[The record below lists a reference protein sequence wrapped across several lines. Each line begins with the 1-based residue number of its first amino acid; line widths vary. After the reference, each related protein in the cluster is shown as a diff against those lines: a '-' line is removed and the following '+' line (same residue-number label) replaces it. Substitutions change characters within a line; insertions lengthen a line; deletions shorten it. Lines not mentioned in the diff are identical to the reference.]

1 MAVVHSTAM
10 TSWILLTLCFPIAIA
25 VPHIPQ
31 VVFPSKDYTGIS
43 RGKTSI
49 KNAGSTTDL
58 NGRIVLA
65 PIEGKQIYTMDRY
78 LITSSERVEPK
89 APLPRTTQSAAK
101 TAGIP
106 AISQRGI
113 SAINEVVVAENLTRT
128 TMAEGQ
134 VHEKTMNLT
143 TTTVGPTTSELPP
156 KNKNPLSTLRNVRL
170 VSHDTSHSSSEIRY
184 PAQDWQLPPQL
195 LSARTKSKALDTNT
209 IKAAE
214 TKSVEEA
221 SYEEALDLYMKSQQ
235 NNAPAK
241 LHANPPSLQ
250 HVVKSIDAMI
260 EKAFGEKKSKPKM
273 TVRSDNK
280 KFRATFRS
288 HRGDK
293 QAIPLPDET
302 DMDLL
307 VENTRRPSGPSTYQ
321 KAATVLERPVGLQK
335 TPVALP
341 DAPSTYVSVDPN
353 YKLDLCCRKQQVT
366 AVCQN
371 MCNFDT
377 FTDRSLVNAVLSNQC
392 PGPQLGQAFDC
403 ASSKADHTDCCTRNN
418 LHLYAGGQC
427 MPFCRTHQ
435 PTPPNL
441 ISYLACLQV
450 FDTIKNCYREY
461 SYSHPNI
468 YGD

>member
-1 MAVVHSTAM
+1 
-10 TSWILLTLCFPIAIA
+10 
-25 VPHIPQ
+25 
-31 VVFPSKDYTGIS
+31 
-43 RGKTSI
+43 
-49 KNAGSTTDL
+49 
-58 NGRIVLA
+58 
-65 PIEGKQIYTMDRY
+65 MDRY

-143 TTTVGPTTSELPP
+143 TTTVGPTTSELPVG
-156 KNKNPLSTLRNVRL
+156 SFVDIRVIGITTLRSEFIWFSSTDHL
-170 VSHDTSHSSSEIRY
+170 FSSSSEVRY

-235 NNAPAK
+235 KNTPAK
-241 LHANPPSLQ
+241 LHANPPTLQ

-260 EKAFGEKKSKPKM
+260 EKAFGEKKSKPK
-273 TVRSDNK
+273 
-280 KFRATFRS
+280 KFRATFGS

-293 QAIPLPDET
+293 QAIPLPDESKRPLQLT
-302 DMDLL
+302 YKFISADMDLL
-307 VENTRRPSGPSTYQ
+307 VENTRRPSGPPTNQ
-321 KAATVLERPVGLQK
+321 KAATVLERPIGLQNS
-335 TPVALP
+335 PIALP
-341 DAPSTYVSVDPN
+341 AAPPAYVPVDPN
-353 YKLDLCCRKQQVT
+353 YKLDLCCRKQQ
-366 AVCQN
+366 
-371 MCNFDT
+371 
-377 FTDRSLVNAVLSNQC
+377 LVNAVLSNQC

>member
-143 TTTVGPTTSELPP
+143 TTTVGPTTSELPVG
-156 KNKNPLSTLRNVRL
+156 PLIDHRVIRITTLRSEFACFYSADHL
-170 VSHDTSHSSSEIRY
+170 FSSSSEIRY

-260 EKAFGEKKSKPKM
+260 EKAFGEKKSKPKTTRSFGQLSDHIEATNKRFHYLM
-273 TVRSDNK
+273 RVRKLYNK
-280 KFRATFRS
+280 LK
-288 HRGDK
+288 
-293 QAIPLPDET
+293 T

-353 YKLDLCCRKQQVT
+353 YKLDLCCRKQQ
-366 AVCQN
+366 
-371 MCNFDT
+371 
-377 FTDRSLVNAVLSNQC
+377 LVNAVLSNQC